1 MRMVKDIKNRIKINW
16 KIRLY
21 EHLAIQHACAADAE
35 LFGIWIE
42 IVMVI
47 ALVDVNLTASYSLVE
62 FLD

>member
-21 EHLAIQHACAADAE
+21 EHLTIQHACAADAE
-35 LFGIWIE
+35 LLGIWIE

-47 ALVDVNLTASYSLVE
+47 G
-62 FLD
+62 